1 MDLITPDIGLLAWML
16 LSFSIVLLILK
27 KFAWKPI
34 LSALKER
41 EEFIENS
48 LTEARRAK
56 EEMALLKHQNE
67 DLMKD
72 AQVER
77 ENIMK
82 EARDMKNQIV
92 ADAKEKAKE
101 TGDKLIQQA
110 REEIQSEKK
119 AAVSEIKG
127 QVASLSIEIAERI
140 LKTELAEDKKQKVLI
155 DNLLEEI
162 KLNY

>member
-1 MDLITPDIGLLAWML
+1 MDLITPDIGLLVWML
-16 LSFSIVLLILK
+16 ISFSIVLVILK

-34 LSALKER
+34 LGALKER

-77 ENIMK
+77 EKILK
-82 EARDMKNQIV
+82 EARDMKNQII
-92 ADAKEKAKE
+92 ADAKDKAKE

-155 DNLLEEI
+155 DNLLEEV
-162 KLNY
+162 KLN

>member
-140 LKTELAEDKKQKVLI
+140 LKTELAEDKKQKVLV
-155 DNLLEEI
+155 DNLLDEI
-162 KLNY
+162 KLN

>member
-92 ADAKEKAKE
+92 ADAK
-101 TGDKLIQQA
+101 
-110 REEIQSEKK
+110 
-119 AAVSEIKG
+119 
-127 QVASLSIEIAERI
+127 
-140 LKTELAEDKKQKVLI
+140 
-155 DNLLEEI
+155 
-162 KLNY
+162 

>member
-16 LSFSIVLLILK
+16 ITFSIVLIILK

-34 LSALKER
+34 LGALKER
-41 EEFIENS
+41 EQFIENS

-72 AQVER
+72 AQIER
-77 ENIMK
+77 DKILK
-82 EARDMKNQIV
+82 EARDMKNQII
-92 ADAKEKAKE
+92 AEAREKAKE
-101 TGDKLIQQA
+101 SGDKLIQQA

-155 DNLLEEI
+155 ENLLEEV
-162 KLNY
+162 KLN

>member
-82 EARDMKNQIV
+82 EARDMKNQII

-162 KLNY
+162 KLN

>member
-162 KLNY
+162 KLN

>member
-16 LSFSIVLLILK
+16 LSFSIVLIILK

-77 ENIMK
+77 ENILK
-82 EARDMKNQIV
+82 EARDMKNQII
-92 ADAKEKAKE
+92 ADAKDKAKE
-101 TGDKLIQQA
+101 TGNKLIQQA

-155 DNLLEEI
+155 DNLLEEV
-162 KLNY
+162 KLN

>member
-16 LSFSIVLLILK
+16 ITFSIVLIILK

-34 LSALKER
+34 LGALKER
-41 EEFIENS
+41 EQFIENS

-72 AQVER
+72 AQIER
-77 ENIMK
+77 DKILK
-82 EARDMKNQIV
+82 EARDMKNQII
-92 ADAKEKAKE
+92 AEAREKAKE
-101 TGDKLIQQA
+101 SGDKLIQQA

-119 AAVSEIKG
+119 TAVSEIKG

-155 DNLLEEI
+155 ENLLEEV
-162 KLNY
+162 KLN